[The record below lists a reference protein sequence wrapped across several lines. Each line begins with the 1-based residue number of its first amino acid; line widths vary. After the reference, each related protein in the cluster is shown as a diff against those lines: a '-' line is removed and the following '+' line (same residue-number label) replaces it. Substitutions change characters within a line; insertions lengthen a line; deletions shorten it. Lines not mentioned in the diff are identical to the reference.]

1 MRKRK
6 ISELREWKE
15 VKEELLSDPEVK
27 KEYEALRPKYEAISA
42 VIKERIRNNLTQ
54 KELAEKVKTKQSNIS
69 RFESGKVT
77 PSLAFLHKIAQAF
90 NKRLEIRFK
99 PAV

>member
-1 MRKRK
+1 M
-6 ISELREWKE
+6 REWKE

-27 KEYEALRPKYEAISA
+27 KEYEALRPKYKAISA
-42 VIKERIRNNLTQ
+42 VIKERIRNNLTR

-69 RFESGKVT
+69 RFESGRVT
-77 PSLAFLHKIAQAF
+77 PLLSFLNKIAQVF
-90 NKRLEIRFK
+90 NKRLEIRFR